1 MPSNNKYFSTTWN
14 AKRSVVADGMFYAEL
29 NALFAKELAEQGYAT
44 CQVRQ
49 SGTRTEIIIHA
60 TNVNDVLGEDKHR
73 IAELTRV
80 VERRFGFTPGIG
92 AVELYVE
99 KVRNRGLCAQAQ
111 AESLRYKL
119 LQGLQVR
126 RACYG
131 VMRYVMESGAKG
143 CEVVVSG
150 KLRAQRAKVMKFKDG
165 YMIKTGQVC
174 DHYIVTAVRNVMMR
188 QGVLG
193 VKVSIMLPYE
203 PNPEENRG
211 GCLVPL
217 SDVITVKEPKAD
229 IVRQVDAP
237 AITPALADDAVL
249 DAPADAYEA
258 DKPAEL

>member
-1 MPSNNKYFSTTWN
+1 MCRLRLCACCGGCSQATSIVLTAVLP
-14 AKRSVVADGMFYAEL
+14 AC
-29 NALFAKELAEQGYAT
+29 LA
-44 CQVRQ
+44 RH
-49 SGTRTEIIIHA
+49 S
-60 TNVNDVLGEDKHR
+60 
-73 IAELTRV
+73 
-80 VERRFGFTPGIG
+80 FGFTPGIG